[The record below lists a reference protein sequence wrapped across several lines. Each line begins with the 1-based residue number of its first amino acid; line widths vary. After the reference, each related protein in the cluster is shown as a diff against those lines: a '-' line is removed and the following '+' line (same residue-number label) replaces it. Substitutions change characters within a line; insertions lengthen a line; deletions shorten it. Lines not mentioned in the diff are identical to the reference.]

1 MEYSEHHVP
10 ILYGPQIPRRDRD
23 DTRERYSRV
32 LLTLFVPWRTVTD
45 LCGIN
50 QTWEDALKS
59 RQNRIS
65 IRSWEIIENIQLLHE
80 CKKDRDEHLL
90 QIIAE
95 AQTDNDAIDPIL
107 LPANQ
112 DIDGEHDADDSE
124 DLLELLGNIDE
135 YTTAATNATKKPTE
149 DKYIEETIE
158 AVKNVGRFSHINTHH
173 QSSSNE
179 SINYV
184 NQQLV
189 PFISA
194 TPNLIRLNTKWQE
207 QLKTEKER
215 VRKSLITGN
224 YANAD
229 DTLDLHA
236 AKDAVVT
243 VVNPNNYN
251 KNNFE
256 NYGSILPVVSVATNF
271 PTQKTIADEFTL
283 NREQRAAFMI
293 ITSHLDGDSRCRTG
307 DNNDQLI
314 MCIPGCGGTGKSQ
327 LIRALSKYFLVTK
340 RMQMMRKLAPTG
352 IAAAEI
358 GGMTIHSF
366 LGEQRNSGK
375 PRTIKPGDLKLEK
388 EWRLV
393 EYLLIDEMSMVGL
406 NLLAKLNRIIC
417 SAKHVDPQVPF
428 GGVNV
433 IFFGDYLQYRPVYD
447 APLHTDFSLP
457 SKKKSGKLP
466 TEKEIQQR
474 VARSLILQINCVVK
488 LTQQMRTED
497 PRYLQLLERLRRGQC
512 NYDDYELLL
521 TRVVGQ
527 SSVGSLRDSPWNK
540 APILV
545 FRNEVR
551 TQLNNKAAIHKAAEM
566 GQAPIVCVAQ
576 DTCKGKSIED
586 PTLVKKLLELSDSKT
601 EHLPGLLPLVPG
613 MPVIL
618 TQNVAIEL
626 GLINGMNGVFRQ
638 LVYEEDSVS
647 TEVLSETFPSNTQY
661 IRKPSYAL
669 IETVKSK
676 IECNLE
682 QLQTNLVPIP
692 LMEQTFRID
701 IGDVLP
707 KDKRPKSNRKAIL
720 SIKRRA
726 LPLVPAY
733 CITTH
738 KSQGQTLNNV
748 VIDLKL
754 PNETDDIAAIYVPLS
769 RVKRLADLVIL
780 RHFDYKVL
788 LIKPSCPSQ
797 LNIPNPLVT
806 GKYNIENTVKHN
818 LNCELQSSSIP
829 MNSWNNCDTSL
840 NQNYLT
846 QMMQSLSTAVRKL
859 EQTDAKIESVLLRQ
873 EQKIDLILT
882 ILQQIVPSHTLD
894 NQSNQQC
901 VQSGPEKHMCNS
913 PLSIGA
919 IEMDCQ
925 TQEIFQTVEASTN
938 GNENFMQDNQENYT
952 APLSYDSA
960 FTAFNCDQISFGFTT
975 NNRLNSN
982 TQSLI
987 SFDDIEK
994 SPSTKIQGNIHQTT
1008 RCHDS
1013 CVRREEQ
1020 ALVPFT
1026 TIDQRKTKKKNQ
1038 LKRNEKSK
1046 KNSIDFQSL
1055 CHLPPVNEIQV
1066 NNHEG
1071 STEIC
1076 LLHPLKERLSPKTD
1090 RITKLKDCFGE
1101 TPILVVCGDGLPDN
1115 ISMKLAITSES
1126 PTGRYYS
1133 VYQFS
1138 QKSGEDKSI
1147 IDRSIK
1153 KYWNKTN
1160 MLELKNLKVHKRCDN
1175 KMKDRNTYILE
1186 SYPSGDEIDT
1196 AINVQKIVNREYNL
1210 KDLQLAIR
1218 FFPKNSLEPLQI
1230 DFLSNKISTVS
1241 KGQHKL
1247 HVLNILIES
1256 PNGNTVFFDPYN
1268 KCQMRLS
1275 VEIPEIFHCTLGTH
1289 WKWLQISI
1297 IANNQQSATYSID
1310 LGDRLGNRNPNY
1322 YNIQE
1327 KSFE

>member
-1 MEYSEHHVP
+1 VTDEDVDDDEAIDDENNGEEHFQIQSTENDKKYVLINTRIDYQYRSNILNDTCLYDFVSTLYKKKVNAADLKYLSAAAASMKDKINEKGRPRNQRYPFQKQHPQTTTHLLMEYSEHHVP

-23 DTRERYSRV
+23 DTRERYSRA

-45 LCGIN
+45 LCDIN
-50 QTWEDALKS
+50 QTWDDALKS

-65 IRSWEIIENIQLLHE
+65 IRSWKIIENIQLLHE

-90 QIIAE
+90 QVIAE

-135 YTTAATNATKKPTE
+135 YTTAATNATKKSTE

-173 QSSSNE
+173 QSSTNE
-179 SINYV
+179 SINYI

-189 PFISA
+189 PFVSA

-236 AKDAVVT
+236 VKDAVVT
-243 VVNPNNYN
+243 VELKYTV
-251 KNNFE
+251 F
-256 NYGSILPVVSVATNF
+256 S
-271 PTQKTIADEFTL
+271 
-283 NREQRAAFMI
+283 
-293 ITSHLDGDSRCRTG
+293 G
-307 DNNDQLI
+307 DNNGQLI

-466 TEKEIQQR
+466 TEKEIQRR

-540 APILV
+540 ASILV

-638 LVYEEDSVS
+638 LVYEKDSVP

-669 IETVKSK
+669 VEIVKSK

-769 RVKRLADLVIL
+769 RVKHLTDLVIL

-788 LIKPSCPSQ
+788 LIKPSKSQ
-797 LNIPNPLVT
+797 I
-806 GKYNIENTVKHN
+806 
-818 LNCELQSSSIP
+818 
-829 MNSWNNCDTSL
+829 
-840 NQNYLT
+840 
-846 QMMQSLSTAVRKL
+846 A
-859 EQTDAKIESVLLRQ
+859 
-873 EQKIDLILT
+873 
-882 ILQQIVPSHTLD
+882 
-894 NQSNQQC
+894 
-901 VQSGPEKHMCNS
+901 
-913 PLSIGA
+913 
-919 IEMDCQ
+919 
-925 TQEIFQTVEASTN
+925 EI
-938 GNENFMQDNQENYT
+938 
-952 APLSYDSA
+952 
-960 FTAFNCDQISFGFTT
+960 
-975 NNRLNSN
+975 
-982 TQSLI
+982 
-987 SFDDIEK
+987 
-994 SPSTKIQGNIHQTT
+994 
-1008 RCHDS
+1008 
-1013 CVRREEQ
+1013 
-1020 ALVPFT
+1020 
-1026 TIDQRKTKKKNQ
+1026 
-1038 LKRNEKSK
+1038 
-1046 KNSIDFQSL
+1046 
-1055 CHLPPVNEIQV
+1055 
-1066 NNHEG
+1066 
-1071 STEIC
+1071 
-1076 LLHPLKERLSPKTD
+1076 ERLD
-1090 RITKLKDCFGE
+1090 KLYSE
-1101 TPILVVCGDGLPDN
+1101 TQ
-1115 ISMKLAITSES
+1115 KRFSEW
-1126 PTGRYYS
+1126 
-1133 VYQFS
+1133 F
-1138 QKSGEDKSI
+1138 
-1147 IDRSIK
+1147 
-1153 KYWNKTN
+1153 
-1160 MLELKNLKVHKRCDN
+1160 
-1175 KMKDRNTYILE
+1175 
-1186 SYPSGDEIDT
+1186 
-1196 AINVQKIVNREYNL
+1196 
-1210 KDLQLAIR
+1210 
-1218 FFPKNSLEPLQI
+1218 
-1230 DFLSNKISTVS
+1230 
-1241 KGQHKL
+1241 
-1247 HVLNILIES
+1247 
-1256 PNGNTVFFDPYN
+1256 
-1268 KCQMRLS
+1268 
-1275 VEIPEIFHCTLGTH
+1275 
-1289 WKWLQISI
+1289 
-1297 IANNQQSATYSID
+1297 
-1310 LGDRLGNRNPNY
+1310 
-1322 YNIQE
+1322 
-1327 KSFE
+1327 